1 MYLART
7 RFLFFLASLACASI
21 IGVAFYLQQA
31 FGLDPCALCMVQRAA
46 FIVCGVLA
54 LCAACHA
61 SGPTGTR
68 RYSLGLLL
76 VALAG
81 LAAEGTQVW
90 LQTASADQLI
100 PVITRLEQVLSLL
113 SLDMCIDRLRSDAL
127 FCAEIT
133 WTLFGISLPEWS
145 LLAFT
150 GLALLPLYP
159 LFSEFSHWLATK
171 DRGGY

>member
-7 RFLFFLASLACASI
+7 RFLFSLASLACALI
-21 IGVAFYLQQA
+21 IGAAFYLKQTVDL
-31 FGLDPCALCMVQRAA
+31 GPCALCQVQRTAL
-46 FIVCGVLA
+46 IVCGVLA
-54 LCAACHA
+54 LFATCHA
-61 SGPTGTR
+61 PGPQGMR
-68 RYSLGLLL
+68 RYSLGFLLF
-76 VALAG
+76 ALAG
-81 LAAEGTQVW
+81 LTTAGTQVW

-100 PVITRLEQVLSLL
+100 PFIARLEHLFGLL
-113 SLDMCIDRLRSDAL
+113 SLDKCIDGLRSDAM

-159 LFSEFSHWLATK
+159 LFSEFSHWLTTR
-171 DRGGY
+171 DRGSY

>member
-1 MYLART
+1 M
-7 RFLFFLASLACASI
+7 
-21 IGVAFYLQQA
+21 
-31 FGLDPCALCMVQRAA
+31 
-46 FIVCGVLA
+46 
-54 LCAACHA
+54 
-61 SGPTGTR
+61 R
-68 RYSLGLLL
+68 RYSLGFLLIALTGL
-76 VALAG
+76 VTAG
-81 LAAEGTQVW
+81 AQVW

-100 PVITRLEQVLSLL
+100 PFITKLEHLLSLL
-113 SLDMCIDRLRSDAL
+113 SLDMCIDRLRSDAM

-171 DRGGY
+171 DRARY

>member
-31 FGLDPCALCMVQRAA
+31 VGLDPCALCIVQRAA

-61 SGPTGTR
+61 PGPKGTR
-68 RYSLGLLL
+68 RYSLALLV

-81 LAAEGTQVW
+81 LSTAGTQVW

-100 PVITRLEQVLSLL
+100 PVITRLEHVLSLL

-150 GLALLPLYP
+150 GIALLPLYP
-159 LFSEFSHWLATK
+159 LLSEFSHWLAGK
-171 DRGGY
+171 SQGEY

>member
-21 IGVAFYLQQA
+21 IGTAFYLQQT
-31 FGLDPCALCMVQRAA
+31 FGLDPCVLCLVQRTG

-61 SGPTGTR
+61 PGPTGMR
-68 RYSLGLLL
+68 RYSLGFLLI
-76 VALAG
+76 ALAG
-81 LAAEGTQVW
+81 LVTAAAQVW

-100 PVITRLEQVLSLL
+100 PFITRLEHVLSLL
-113 SLDMCIDRLRSDAL
+113 SLDMCIDRLRSDAM

-159 LFSEFSHWLATK
+159 LFSKFSHWLATR
-171 DRGGY
+171 DRGEY

>member
-21 IGVAFYLQQA
+21 IGAAFYLQQTFA
-31 FGLDPCALCMVQRAA
+31 LDPCVLCRVQRVL
-46 FIVCGVLA
+46 IMVCGVLA

-61 SGPTGTR
+61 PGPTGMR
-68 RYSLGLLL
+68 RYSLSFL
-76 VALAG
+76 VIALTG
-81 LAAEGTQVW
+81 LATAGVQVW
-90 LQTASADQLI
+90 LQTASAEQLI
-100 PVITRLEQVLSLL
+100 PFITRLEHILSLL
-113 SLDMCIDRLRSDAL
+113 SLDMCIDRLRSDAIL
-127 FCAEIT
+127 CAEIT

-159 LFSEFSHWLATK
+159 LFSEFGHWLATK
-171 DRGGY
+171 DRGEY